1 MNTRSGQDTV
11 TGTATQGDPSEQN
24 TKVVMETYAA
34 VGRGDVPALLD
45 LLDEQVV
52 WSLQGPA
59 DFPFA
64 GTYNG
69 RDGVATFLQRVGETL
84 TFEQFEP
91 RTVIAQADTV
101 VVVGYERSRAH
112 ATGRLLEMEW
122 AHVYTLSN
130 GRITSFRAFEDT
142 AALAAAIAPA

>member
-1 MNTRSGQDTV
+1 MNTRSSQDSV
-11 TGTATQGDPSEQN
+11 LGTATHGDSSEQN
-24 TKVVMETYAA
+24 TQVVMETYAA

-59 DFPFA
+59 DIPFA

-91 RTVIAQADTV
+91 RTVIAQEDAV
-101 VVVGYERSRAH
+101 VAVGFERSRVH

-122 AHVYTLSN
+122 AHVYALSN

-142 AALAAAIAPA
+142 AALVAAMATA